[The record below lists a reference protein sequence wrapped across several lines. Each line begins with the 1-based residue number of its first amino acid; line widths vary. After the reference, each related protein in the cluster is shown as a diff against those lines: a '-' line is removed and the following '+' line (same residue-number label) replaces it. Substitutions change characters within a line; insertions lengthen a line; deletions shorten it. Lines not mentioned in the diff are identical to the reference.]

1 MHDLPKHVKRSVRE
15 LAGRANEA
23 ELHAELAKLAEHFDA
38 WRRGEV
44 DSFDLGQHIHEFH
57 DGAAREIWKK
67 YSGNDPRI
75 PVAYAIHTGVLSR
88 DDVPP
93 ETLDALKNALGFY
106 EDMERAEG
114 AAESIADDLR

>member
-1 MHDLPKHVKRSVRE
+1 MHDLPKHVKRSLRE
-15 LAGRANEA
+15 LAARAHEA

-44 DSFDLGQHIHEFH
+44 DSFDLGQLIHEFH
-57 DGAAREIWKK
+57 DGAARETWKT
-67 YSGNDPRI
+67 YNGNDLRI
-75 PVAYAIHTGVLSR
+75 AVAYAIHTGVLKR

-93 ETLDALKNALGFY
+93 ETLDALKNALAFY